1 MNPVTLMSNPALKY
15 SLILASILV
24 LVAAFT
30 VFQSHEPI
38 QAVYAFLRHD
48 IHPGIFLLLMGL
60 LPVFGFPMSPFLALA
75 GIKFGTAWGA
85 GVSLLIMPVHL
96 GLCYLISKTFF
107 QTIILRV
114 MQARGYSPPAF
125 LTAKPGKLILFFLVV
140 PGPPYVMK
148 NYILALTGLP
158 FLSYIGLTWAVQGV
172 LALPIVILGGTASQQ
187 RWGLFALVL
196 TVLILGS
203 IALHWYKGRVTRKKD
218 NPSVT
223 RDSDGSENETRRD
236 I

>member
-1 MNPVTLMSNPALKY
+1 MSNPALKY
-15 SLILASILV
+15 SLTLAAILV
-24 LVAAFT
+24 LIAAFT
-30 VFQSHEPI
+30 VFQGQEPI
-38 QAVYAFLRHD
+38 QTAYAFLRHD
-48 IHPGIFLLLMGL
+48 IHPGLFLLLMGV

-96 GLCYLISKTFF
+96 SLCYLISKTFF
-107 QTIILRV
+107 QTVILKV

-125 LTAKPGKLILFFLVV
+125 LTAKPGKLLLLFLII

-158 FLSYIGLTWAVQGV
+158 FVSYMGLTWAVQGL

-187 RWGLFALVL
+187 RWGLFTLVL
-196 TVLILGS
+196 VVLILGS
-203 IALHWYKGRVTRKKD
+203 IVLHWYRNTMKK
-218 NPSVT
+218 S
-223 RDSDGSENETRRD
+223 NE
-236 I
+236 

>member
-1 MNPVTLMSNPALKY
+1 MPNQALKY
-15 SLILASILV
+15 SLILVSILV
-24 LVAAFT
+24 LVAAIT
-30 VFQSHEPI
+30 VLPGQKPI
-38 QAVYAFLRHD
+38 QTLYVFLRHEV
-48 IHPGIFLLLMGL
+48 HPALFLLFMGV

-107 QTIILRV
+107 QTIILKV

-125 LTAKPGKLILFFLVV
+125 LTNKPGKLLLFFLFV

-148 NYILALTGLP
+148 NYIMALTGLP
-158 FLSYIGLTWAVQGV
+158 FISYMGLTWAVQGL

-187 RWGLFALVL
+187 RWGVFTLVL
-196 TVLILGS
+196 IVFILGS
-203 IALHWYKGRVTRKKD
+203 IALHWYKGKWTRNKTERRKD
-218 NPSVT
+218 
-223 RDSDGSENETRRD
+223 
-236 I
+236 